1 MGEIGLGRLGV
12 IEGAVTHSSPGGA
25 EGEGPAVKQIPTPV
39 PVLGSLVHNLNID
52 MQ

>member
-1 MGEIGLGRLGV
+1 MGEIGLGGLGV
-12 IEGAVTHSSPGGA
+12 IEGAVTHSSPGVA
-25 EGEGPAVKQIPTPV
+25 KGEGPAVKQVPTPV